1 MFLGEHSSNFIISTG
16 VKRLQKIIV
25 TLISFILSCND
36 IYFSLILTKYA
47 HYLSDIDECC
57 EAHPSK
63 MIKCHPNASCIN
75 TQGSYNCSCK
85 PTYMGSGFEC
95 KGTFGFLKLFN
106 WMVLTVK
113 LHLFSAMSFIFL
125 EFALDRLLIHFSHI

>member
-47 HYLSDIDECC
+47 HYLSDIDECS
-57 EAHPSK
+57 EAYPSK

-75 TQGSYNCSCK
+75 TQGSYDCSCK

-95 KGTFGFLKLFN
+95 KGTFGFLKTF
-106 WMVLTVK
+106 
-113 LHLFSAMSFIFL
+113 
-125 EFALDRLLIHFSHI
+125 